1 VHVLQEFC
9 HLRGRACCANGAA
22 DWDDAQAETVRADA
36 AEAREQK
43 VLDLLQAHRD
53 LVMQSERDVD
63 MLTAALH
70 LAKTTAPSSVVRRT
84 RTTTPPATAV
94 RKTRAHLST
103 ATRPAPRTAT
113 CTSPVHIIS
122 PHHSTTP
129 HHSTSAPSR
138 QVSSPGYTSTFA
150 PASYPKRDNA
160 EAPRLVAE
168 GNLIEQRFAS
178 SFLISR
184 AARAFCERTLE
195 KWSSLEK
202 ET

>member
-1 VHVLQEFC
+1 MFCRSVFC

-22 DWDDAQAETVRADA
+22 DWVDAQAETVRADA

-70 LAKTTAPSSVVRRT
+70 LAKTTALSSVVRHA
-84 RTTTPPATAV
+84 RTTTPPATPV
-94 RKTRAHLST
+94 RKTTAHLST
-103 ATRPAPRTAT
+103 ATRPAPRIAT
-113 CTSPVHIIS
+113 CTSPAHIIT
-122 PHHSTTP
+122 PSTSAL
-129 HHSTSAPSR
+129 STSAPR
-138 QVSSPGYTSTFA
+138 EVSSPGYTSSFA

-178 SFLISR
+178 SSLISR
-184 AARAFCERTLE
+184 AARAFFV
-195 KWSSLEK
+195 K
-202 ET
+202 EP